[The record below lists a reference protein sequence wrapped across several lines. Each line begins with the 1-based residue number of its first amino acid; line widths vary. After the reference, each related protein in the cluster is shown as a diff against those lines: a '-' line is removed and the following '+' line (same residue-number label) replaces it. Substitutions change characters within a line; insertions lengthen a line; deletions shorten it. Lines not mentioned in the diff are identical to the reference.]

1 MDADLTSD
9 QLLQIGG
16 YLIPILSAAIS
27 YKVLSVTNTLKDQL
41 TMQIDNLKEEY
52 HQDQLKQQA
61 VSLRLETEIS
71 MIKVFLD
78 FHFKKRS
85 NVID

>member
-1 MDADLTSD
+1 MTPD

-27 YKVLSVTNTLKDQL
+27 YKVLSVTNALKDQL
-41 TMQIDNLKEEY
+41 TMQIDNLKEE
-52 HQDQLKQQA
+52 HHHAQLQQQA
-61 VSLRLETEIS
+61 VSARLETEIS

-78 FHFKKRS
+78 IHFKKRA